1 LTRLGHTVFIAL
13 LLSASLVAQ
22 RGGGAGGAQNLPVEP
37 LKFRYTG
44 PPTGGRIASVVGIPG
59 DPSTY
64 YLGNASGGI
73 WKSTDGGQTFA
84 PIFDDQDVAAVG
96 ALAIAPSDPNTVW
109 AGTGEA
115 WVIRDSDVMGDG
127 VYKST
132 DAGKTWKHMGLDATG
147 RIGRIIVHPTNPN
160 IVFVCAIGR
169 VTGPQEERGVFRST
183 DGGATWQRTLF
194 VSPDAGCSGL
204 TMDAKDPNV
213 LVAGTWQ
220 VVMHTWGEFS
230 GGPGSGVYKSTDGGA
245 TWKKIEAG
253 LPRPPYGKVDV
264 AIAPSNSQRVYALIQ
279 TADQGSL
286 WRSDDGGTTFKVVSW
301 DRSLIGR
308 AGYYIRLAVNPQNPD
323 DVLIANSGFHRSY
336 DGGMTFGGRGGAGA
350 GAPPAAGAPG
360 AAGAAGGRGAAG
372 AAGAPARG
380 GGGGGFGGG
389 GGAASCGDC
398 HDIWIDPQ
406 NPARYVLTD
415 DGGANIATGQGS
427 TISVSLPNAQNYHVA
442 IDNRVPYWIYS
453 NRQDDGT
460 MRGPSTVTADTG
472 SGRLP
477 DVAPAAAGAGGRGG
491 RGAGGGGGGRGGG
504 AGLAWEANLGGCESG
519 FTIPDPTDANIVW
532 ATCYGNKLT
541 RWDGRTRTARSV
553 SPWMIT
559 LDSEPNASKYRCHW
573 TAPLAIDPLE
583 HNSVYYGCQVVFK
596 TTNEGQSWK
605 VVSPDLSHRDP
616 SKIVS
621 SGGIVGDNLGQFA
634 PEVVFA
640 ITPSPISE
648 GLVWAGTNDGKL
660 WYTKDGGASGN
671 WTDVS
676 RNITGM
682 PEFGTISKID
692 ASTFDAGTAYVA
704 VDAHLMDDMK
714 PYIFK
719 TTDFGATWKKVT
731 GDLPTGHPLDYVK
744 AVTENPNKKGMLFAG
759 TGHAFFYSM
768 DDGAH
773 WTRFKDGL
781 PPAPVTWIVV
791 EPRYHDVVVSTY
803 GRGLYI
809 MPDISILEQT
819 GRATAPPTTQLY
831 APRPAIRQARNGTA
845 EFLLSLATA
854 PQAPVPMQI
863 LDSAGRVVRSQQV
876 QTRTGLNKIT
886 WDLRYDPPTL
896 VALRTTPPQNPHIWE
911 EPRFRTTETR
921 PITHWGVGGGTAT
934 PIAAP
939 GKYTVKFTVDGRELT
954 QPFTII
960 KDPAIAS
967 PDADLVAST
976 KMQVQIRDDITATSE
991 MVNRMEITRRQI
1003 EDQLKAN
1010 RGKDELEK
1018 PLMDLDKKILDVELQ
1033 LVTKS
1038 DMLSDD
1044 KYFPEAYKVYMNLLW
1059 LGGAVGTGASD
1070 EAGGAE
1076 WKPRDAAF
1084 EILAD
1089 LEKQLANAKGG
1100 FTTIVDKEIP
1110 AFNKAMA
1117 GKLPEIKGGH

>member
-1 LTRLGHTVFIAL
+1 MFANRKSLIRLTQGVLIAL
-13 LLSASLVAQ
+13 MLSAGVLAQ

-37 LKFRYTG
+37 LKFRYMG

-59 DPSTY
+59 DPTTY

-73 WKSTDGGQTFA
+73 WKSTDSAQTFV
-84 PIFDDQDVAAVG
+84 PIFDDQAVAAIG
-96 ALAIAPSDPNTVW
+96 ALAIAPSDPKQVW

-132 DAGKTWKHMGLDATG
+132 DAGATWKHMGLPETG
-147 RIGRIIVHPTNPN
+147 RIGRIVVHPTNPN

-169 VTGPQEERGVFRST
+169 VTGPQQERGVFKTT
-183 DGGATWQRTLF
+183 DGGTTWKRVLF

-204 TMDAKDPNV
+204 SMDAKDPNV
-213 LVAGTWQ
+213 LFAGTWQ

-230 GGPGSGVYKSTDGGA
+230 GGPGSGVYKSTDGGE
-245 TWKKIEAG
+245 TWKRIESG

-264 AIAPSNSQRVYALIQ
+264 AVAPSNSQRVFALIQ

-301 DRSLIGR
+301 DRSLVGR

-336 DGGMTFGGRGGAGA
+336 DGGVTFGGRGGGGGA
-350 GAPPAAGAPG
+350 APAAPG
-360 AAGAAGGRGAAG
+360 AAGAAGAAGGGRGGGAARGAGAAGAG
-372 AAGAPARG
+372 AAGAPGAPAGG

-389 GGAASCGDC
+389 GGASCGDC
-398 HDIWIDPQ
+398 HDIWMDPT

-415 DGGANIATGQGS
+415 DGGANIATGQGGS
-427 TISVSLPNAQNYHVA
+427 ISVSLPNAQNYHVA
-442 IDNRVPYWIYS
+442 IDNRVPYWLYS

-460 MRGPSTVTADTG
+460 MRGPSTVTADLG
-472 SGRLP
+472 NGRLP
-477 DVAPAAAGAGGRGG
+477 DTTPAAAGAGGRGG
-491 RGAGGGGGGRGGG
+491 RGGGGGGGRGGG
-504 AGLAWEANLGGCESG
+504 GGGPAWEPNLGGCESG

-532 ATCYGNKLT
+532 ASCYGNKLT
-541 RWDGRTRTARSV
+541 RWDARTRTARSV

-559 LDSEPNASKYRCHW
+559 LDSEPNKSKYRCHW
-573 TAPLAIDPLE
+573 TSPVAIDPLE

-596 TTNEGQSWK
+596 TTNAGQSWK
-605 VVSPDLSHRDP
+605 VISPDLSHQDP

-640 ITPSPISE
+640 ITPSPVSE

-676 RNITGM
+676 KNITGM

-692 ASTFDAGTAYVA
+692 ASTFDAGTAYIA

-731 GDLPTGHPLDYVK
+731 GDLPSGHTLDYVK

-759 TGHAFFYSM
+759 TGHAFYYSM

-773 WTRFKDGL
+773 WTQFNDGL
-781 PPAPVTWIVV
+781 PPSPVTWIVV

-809 MPDISILEQT
+809 LPDITILEQT
-819 GRATAPPTTQLY
+819 GRATAPPTTQLF
-831 APRPAIRQARNGTA
+831 APRPGIRQARNGTA
-845 EFLLSLATA
+845 EFLLSLASA
-854 PQAPVPMQI
+854 PSSPIAMQV
-863 LDSAGRVVRSQQV
+863 LDSTGKVARSQTV
-876 QTRTGLNKIT
+876 QGRAGLNKIT

-911 EPRFRTTETR
+911 ETRFTDGETR
-921 PITHWGVGGGTAT
+921 PITHWGVGGGTAI

-939 GKYTVKFTVDGRELT
+939 GQIHREVHRRWQGLHAAVHGHQGSGDRVVGRRPGRVDEDAGADSRRHHGDVRDGEPHGGHAAADRGSAQGEPRQGRARE
-954 QPFTII
+954 
-960 KDPAIAS
+960 AAERS
-967 PDADLVAST
+967 
-976 KMQVQIRDDITATSE
+976 R
-991 MVNRMEITRRQI
+991 TRRSSTSSW
-1003 EDQLKAN
+1003 
-1010 RGKDELEK
+1010 R
-1018 PLMDLDKKILDVELQ
+1018 
-1033 LVTKS
+1033 S
-1038 DMLSDD
+1038 
-1044 KYFPEAYKVYMNLLW
+1044 
-1059 LGGAVGTGASD
+1059 
-1070 EAGGAE
+1070 
-1076 WKPRDAAF
+1076 
-1084 EILAD
+1084 
-1089 LEKQLANAKGG
+1089 
-1100 FTTIVDKEIP
+1100 
-1110 AFNKAMA
+1110 
-1117 GKLPEIKGGH
+1117 